1 MTTLALSI
9 HFRYYHYPPLLF
21 KLSIRVRSVAPDSS
35 LPSVHIPSS
44 SATIPLSATDPDRFR
59 NHHSDSADA
68 LPSSFDSVGAGGE
81 VGLVGLDNTGN
92 VLVGGVRKMHKGRLS
107 SRHWGRQILLYWL
120 AGYTSSKGLN
130 WVASVEGQAE
140 LLSFSSD
147 HVLADSAAL
156 RGMSSKSSSVKLLT
170 WSLLSQQGLNTY
182 LGRGILS
189 RDFWPKFLMIL
200 THSGPSFICWSI
212 FVYGF
217 DFVLMLACS
226 KNKKTPR
233 CHWK

>member
-44 SATIPLSATDPDRFR
+44 SATIPLRATDPDRFR
-59 NHHSDSADA
+59 NHHSDTDDA

-107 SRHWGRQILLYWL
+107 SRH
-120 AGYTSSKGLN
+120 
-130 WVASVEGQAE
+130 
-140 LLSFSSD
+140 
-147 HVLADSAAL
+147 
-156 RGMSSKSSSVKLLT
+156 
-170 WSLLSQQGLNTY
+170 
-182 LGRGILS
+182 
-189 RDFWPKFLMIL
+189 
-200 THSGPSFICWSI
+200 
-212 FVYGF
+212 
-217 DFVLMLACS
+217 
-226 KNKKTPR
+226 
-233 CHWK
+233 